1 MTRRNWKRV
10 QPNSL
15 REALEQC
22 KEHAR
27 ERLNKS
33 VDNIAEDM
41 GLADKWS
48 LYKWIQNGSMPA
60 KLIRPYQI
68 ACGINL
74 VSRWLAASEG
84 RLLVDIPTGR
94 AIKQEDL
101 HQAHSGFAQAMSLIS
116 DFCAGKADQAT
127 TLEAIRD
134 HLQLMGRLHGNVQQH
149 HTPELEFGE

>member
-1 MTRRNWKRV
+1 MTRRNWKTL
-10 QPNSL
+10 QPSSL
-15 REALEQC
+15 RQAMELC
-22 KEHAR
+22 KDHAR

-41 GLADKWS
+41 GLPDKWS

-74 VSRWLAASEG
+74 VSRWLAGSEG
-84 RLLVDIPTGR
+84 RLLVDVPTGR
-94 AIKQEDL
+94 AIKPEDL
-101 HQAHSGFAQAMSLIS
+101 NQAHAGFALAMSLIS
-116 DFCAGKADQAT
+116 DFYAGKADQTA
-127 TLEAIRD
+127 TLEAIRE
-134 HLQLMGRLHGNVQQH
+134 HLQLMGRFHGNVQQH

>member
-1 MTRRNWKRV
+1 MTRRIWKRV
-10 QPNSL
+10 QPSSL
-15 REALEQC
+15 REALDLC

-27 ERLNKS
+27 DRLNKS
-33 VDNIAEDM
+33 VDNIADDM

-68 ACGINL
+68 ACGIDL

-94 AIKQEDL
+94 AIKPEDL
-101 HQAHSGFAQAMSLIS
+101 HQAHAGFAQAMGLIS
-116 DFCAGKADQAT
+116 DFYAGKADQSA
-127 TLEAIRD
+127 TLESIRA
-134 HLQLMGRLHGNVQQH
+134 HLQLMGRFHGNVQQH